1 MSQRE
6 EILVQL
12 QDVISDFFEID
23 KADITEDA
31 NLYEDLDLDSIDAID
46 LVVKVQNMIGKK
58 VQADD
63 FKNART
69 VGEVVDIIINLV
81 NE

>member
-1 MSQRE
+1 MSQRDDV
-6 EILVQL
+6 LAQL
-12 QDVISDFFEID
+12 QDVISDIFEID
-23 KADITEDA
+23 KEDITPSA
-31 NLYEDLDLDSIDAID
+31 RLYEDLDLDSIDAID

-69 VGEVVDIIINLV
+69 VDEVVDIIINLMG
-81 NE
+81 E

>member
-6 EILVQL
+6 EILTQL

-23 KADITEDA
+23 KEDIIESA
-31 NLYEDLDLDSIDAID
+31 HLYEDLDLDSIDAID

-58 VQADD
+58 VKADD

-69 VGEVVDIIINLV
+69 VGEVVDIVISLV

>member
-1 MSQRE
+1 MAQRD

-12 QDVISDFFEID
+12 QDVISDFFEIERHE
-23 KADITEDA
+23 ITEDA
-31 NLYEDLDLDSIDAID
+31 HLYEDLDLDSIDAID

-69 VGEVVDIIINLV
+69 VGEVVDIVVKLV
-81 NE
+81 NS